1 MRWSRWHIHQPHL
14 SSKYFVR
21 HDFHFRGFTV
31 RGGLKDR
38 RSHNFSLAWQAK
50 NYMPLFN
57 LLPRFLTYSV
67 PEREDPGNEVSFSLP
82 LPSILTLIAFSF
94 AITNWSWN
102 LLKTNSQTVW
112 KHGDVL
118 KNWDFFR
125 FLHRHAHFQWQP
137 PVNCLNAVS
146 CFSASLSDYQINSS
160 VSLFTAVTRKSGP
173 TKSKFWTLRSYFI
186 ISPVYIIS
194 WPGSSQILCLHY
206 LVVVRIF
213 VLSST

>member
-1 MRWSRWHIHQPHL
+1 MRWSRWHLHQPHL

-31 RGGLKDR
+31 KGGLKDR
-38 RSHNFSLAWQAK
+38 RSHKFSLAWQAQ

-57 LLPRFLTYSV
+57 LLPRFLTYSARN
-67 PEREDPGNEVSFSLP
+67 ERTLGTRSASLFPFPAFLSF
-82 LPSILTLIAFSF
+82 IAFSF

-102 LLKTNSQTVW
+102 LLKTNSQNVW

-125 FLHRHAHFQWQP
+125 FLHRHAHFQWRP
-137 PVNCLNAVS
+137 LVNCLNAVS
-146 CFSASLSDYQINSS
+146 CFRAGSSNYQINSF
-160 VSLFTAVTRKSGP
+160 VSLFTAVTRKCGP
-173 TKSKFWTLRSYFI
+173 TKSKFWTLRSHFI
-186 ISPVYIIS
+186 ISPLYIIS

-206 LVVVRIF
+206 LVAVRIF

>member
-1 MRWSRWHIHQPHL
+1 MIFTSEDSLWEVVLKIEGRITFPLRGRLKIICP
-14 SSKYFVR
+14 SSTF
-21 HDFHFRGFTV
+21 FPGFSPT
-31 RGGLKDR
+31 
-38 RSHNFSLAWQAK
+38 
-50 NYMPLFN
+50 
-57 LLPRFLTYSV
+57 LPRNERTLGTRSASLFPFPAFLS
-67 PEREDPGNEVSFSLP
+67 
-82 LPSILTLIAFSF
+82 LIAFSF